1 MVSRVRVVDMV
12 FENRISQIRENAA
25 WTQCEVIV
33 LVNNLITQ
41 EIKTYRIRPK
51 VLMIPMYVLHWK
63 NLQVF
68 GLYEL
73 SLEEHWSSR
82 TAAGP
87 LAGAFDRPAG
97 FWSGRELQVGAP
109 STGAESA

>member
-73 SLEEHWSSR
+73 FLLILSNSWTNLKYMYSSSIKKL
-82 TAAGP
+82 TQTKEVAK
-87 LAGAFDRPAG
+87 LA
-97 FWSGRELQVGAP
+97 Q
-109 STGAESA
+109 

>member
-1 MVSRVRVVDMV
+1 MV
-12 FENRISQIRENAA
+12 FENRISQTRENAA
-25 WTQCEVIV
+25 WKQFEVIV

-51 VLMIPMYVLHWK
+51 VLMIPMYILHWK
-63 NLQVF
+63 NLHVF

-73 SLEEHWSSR
+73 SLEEYWSSR

-87 LAGAFDRPAG
+87 LAGAFDPTVG

-109 STGAESA
+109 STEAESA